1 MGLRLPVSLG
11 MNRFLLGVGGAAA
24 VAVLTLSACS
34 SSSGG
39 GSHSS
44 SMSMSMPAS
53 ATQPAGNAAP
63 VANPKITIKNFGYS
77 GDLTVKP
84 GAKVTVVNEDSVAHT
99 LTDEKTHKFDTGNIN
114 GGASKTFTAPT
125 AAGTY
130 QLICT
135 YHPQMHGTLTVKG

>member
-1 MGLRLPVSLG
+1 
-11 MNRFLLGVGGAAA
+11 MNRILLAAGGTVAA
-24 VAVLTLSACS
+24 AVLTLSACS

-39 GSHSS
+39 GSPAST

-53 ATQPAGNAAP
+53 TSTQPAGNAAP

-114 GGASKTFTAPT
+114 GGGGTGTFTAPT
-125 AAGTY
+125 TPGSY
-130 QLICT
+130 PFGCT
-135 YHPQMHGTLTVKG
+135 YHPEMAGMLVVKA

>member
-11 MNRFLLGVGGAAA
+11 MNRFLLGVGGAAVA
-24 VAVLTLSACS
+24 AVLTLSACS

-39 GSHSS
+39 GSHSSS

-77 GDLTVKP
+77 GDLKVKP

-99 LTDEKTHKFDTGNIN
+99 LT
-114 GGASKTFTAPT
+114 
-125 AAGTY
+125 
-130 QLICT
+130 
-135 YHPQMHGTLTVKG
+135 